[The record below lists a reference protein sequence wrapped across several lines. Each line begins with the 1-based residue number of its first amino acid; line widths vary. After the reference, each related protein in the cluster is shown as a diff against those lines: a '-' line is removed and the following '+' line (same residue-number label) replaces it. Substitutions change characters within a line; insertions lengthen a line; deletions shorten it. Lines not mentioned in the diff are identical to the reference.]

1 MSPTK
6 PQHQPKPATCEAC
19 SSKQA
24 VQLIQASKGF
34 SNHVCGRVPKGVTH
48 EELQVSQSAC
58 NVQAPSTAD
67 LIAEARQGTVLTR
80 QTSSSSAFTGPCE
93 FCAPLTRAVSYEDGP
108 MVSR

>member
-34 SNHVCGRVPKGVTH
+34 SNHVCGPSPERRHTRRNCRSVSPHVMSK
-48 EELQVSQSAC
+48 LQPQ
-58 NVQAPSTAD
+58 
-67 LIAEARQGTVLTR
+67 L
-80 QTSSSSAFTGPCE
+80 TSSLKPG
-93 FCAPLTRAVSYEDGP
+93 RAQS
-108 MVSR
+108 